1 MYAPKKKPSVS
12 QIKFAKE
19 TYIIKSSELGCHNP
33 GGKNGYSRNHAGLF
47 YIRWFYSYK
56 YLSKIFDTIILYLNC
71 Y

>member
-47 YIRWFYSYK
+47 YIRWFYSY
-56 YLSKIFDTIILYLNC
+56 
-71 Y
+71 